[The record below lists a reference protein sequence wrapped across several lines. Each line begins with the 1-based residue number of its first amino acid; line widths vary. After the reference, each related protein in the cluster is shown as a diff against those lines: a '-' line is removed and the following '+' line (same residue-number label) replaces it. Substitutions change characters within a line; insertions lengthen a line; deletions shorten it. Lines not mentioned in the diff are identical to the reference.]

1 MTEVRGM
8 LSLPLKVEE
17 EAMDQTNGIEKEQ
30 ILLQNLQRECS
41 HAYP

>member
-17 EAMDQTNGIEKEQ
+17 EAMDQRMQAASRNVIDKEQ
-30 ILLQNLQRECS
+30 ILL
-41 HAYP
+41 